1 MTDQATTQSPPIAA
15 PINHPGGSATAAA
28 TQNRVANAMAAVAA
42 ARSAAPAKAE
52 PPSAAT
58 PPAPGSD
65 RDEDDGP
72 TFDSPA
78 TPRGR
83 DEAGRFASLEADDDD
98 GPTFGAEPDEEPEE
112 KVSAIIRAREKAQ
125 RIRREAEAQRRELEG
140 ERARLEARRRELERF
155 ERAAQAKSPAEALR
169 AMGLEPRAV
178 LEDAALE
185 GTPEHELRQM
195 RARLEAQERQWEEYQ
210 RSQQQA
216 AQRAAVVEAEEKFTK
231 IASDEERFPY
241 LAARAQLHPALVKRQ
256 AYALQEAYFEKTGQY
271 PTIEMI
277 ADGLDHLERE
287 SYRAIHEREARRGT
301 STSRDSG
308 QAPAADK
315 RRAPS
320 KTLSSQRSGERSVA
334 EPDPRTLTREQRA
347 RIAAEKLRRYRA
359 AQGK

>member
-1 MTDQATTQSPPIAA
+1 MTEQTASIPNDIPANTPGGTETARATQS
-15 PINHPGGSATAAA
+15 
-28 TQNRVANAMAAVAA
+28 RVANAMAVIAAKRAEQAA
-42 ARSAAPAKAE
+42 AEQAAPTKEPKA
-52 PPSAAT
+52 
-58 PPAPGSD
+58 APGAD

-72 TFDSPA
+72 TFEAELPSRA
-78 TPRGR
+78 R
-83 DEAGRFASLEADDDD
+83 DQAGRFAADDDD
-98 GPTFGAEPDEEPEE
+98 EPSADAASFEEEVPE

-125 RIRREAEAQRRELEG
+125 RIRREAEAQRLELQRE
-140 ERARLEARRRELERF
+140 RDRLETRRRELERF

-169 AMGLEPRAV
+169 AMGLEPRQV
-178 LEDAALE
+178 LEDTALE

-216 AQRAAVVEAEEKFTK
+216 AQRAAVADAETQFTK
-231 IASDEERFPY
+231 IAADEERFPF
-241 LAARAQLHPALVKRQ
+241 LAARAQLHPALVMRQ
-256 AYALQEAYFEKTGQY
+256 AYALQEAYHAKTGQI
-271 PTIEMI
+271 PTLEMI

-287 SYRAIHEREARRGT
+287 SYRAIHERETRRGT
-301 STSRDSG
+301 SSSRDSG

-315 RRAPS
+315 RRPT

-347 RIAAEKLRRYRA
+347 RVAAEKLRRYRL